1 MTAEEVASFV
11 RNGFPGSRV
20 RVEDMTGTGDHFEIF
35 VTSPEFRGKTLMDQ
49 HRMVQKSIQSAL
61 DDGSIHAVRIKTL
74 SPEQDEKPA
83 GQDDFNVLN

>member
-1 MTAEEVASFV
+1 MPEEVASLV
-11 RNGFPGSRV
+11 RKGFPGSRV

-35 VTSPEFRGKTLMDQ
+35 VESSEFQGKTLIDQ

-74 SPEQDEKPA
+74 MPA
-83 GQDDFNVLN
+83 KGRQE